1 MGPRERGERANRR
14 DERAEPRDDERAD
27 REGEFWKRHVERT
40 RAELE
45 RGREIGCVRAGKDNA
60 RRERYTTP
68 PGGDEDGSGE
78 SGATG

>member
-1 MGPRERGERANRR
+1 MEWPWRGHGEAMERPWRGH
-14 DERAEPRDDERAD
+14 
-27 REGEFWKRHVERT
+27 GEFWKRHVERT